1 MTLEKYCE
9 TLNGWAAQERLN
21 AEEAKKSGNER
32 EHSICLMKASMMGDM
47 LRMLGKVEMNHIRP
61 GIMEK
66 EIAFLTAES
75 ERLKGMDDYDAAD
88 RALIKAETIRRAW
101 KLLKEE

>member
-9 TLNGWAAQERLN
+9 TLDMWAAEEKQNASQAKESGDERM
-21 AEEAKKSGNER
+21 
-32 EHSICLMKASMMGDM
+32 HSIFLMKASMMGDM
-47 LRMLGKVEMNHIRP
+47 LKMLGKVEMNHIRP

-66 EIAFLTAES
+66 NIAFLTAES

-101 KLLKEE
+101 KLLKEG